1 MTSSVDARSLF
12 GLDSI
17 ASVFHRIKT
26 GYSTPVL
33 TSQQT
38 IVPPVVMGSNVDPV
52 IAVSVQRELLEEQ
65 AVSDVEVGAAVVN
78 ETSTT
83 TSDVDAA
90 VVHETST
97 TTTDVNA
104 TSSTTSDVDAAVV
117 NATSSTTSDVGATSD
132 PTVVERVL
140 HYAEEVAELTAHLIE
155 EKIAAEQDSSYNATI
170 IEVNEKILYTDPITN
185 TTDSATVEF
194 VSSSTSTS
202 NVEVDVLVET
212 DVIDLRDQ

>member
-1 MTSSVDARSLF
+1 MRRSNIATTCLLAFFMTSSVDARSLF

-83 TSDVDAA
+83 T
-90 VVHETST
+90 TG
-97 TTTDVNA
+97 VNA
-104 TSSTTSDVDAAVV
+104 TSSTPSDVDAAVV

-170 IEVNEKILYTDPITN
+170 IEVNEKILYTDPMTN

>member
-1 MTSSVDARSLF
+1 MRRSNIATTCLLAFFMTSSVDARSLF

-78 ETSTT
+78 
-83 TSDVDAA
+83 
-90 VVHETST
+90 ETST

>member
-1 MTSSVDARSLF
+1 MRRSNIATTCLLAFFMTSSVDARSLF

-83 TSDVDAA
+83 T
-90 VVHETST
+90 TG
-97 TTTDVNA
+97 VNA

-170 IEVNEKILYTDPITN
+170 IEVNEKILYTDPMTN